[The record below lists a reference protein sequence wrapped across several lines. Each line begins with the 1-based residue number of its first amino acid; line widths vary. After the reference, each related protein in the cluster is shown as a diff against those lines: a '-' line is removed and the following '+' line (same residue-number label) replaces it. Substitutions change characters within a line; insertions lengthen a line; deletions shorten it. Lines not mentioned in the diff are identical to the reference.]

1 MQLTKGQKEAIARKA
16 EAIVAEKRAA
26 IQEKYKKE
34 WKPSMEVNTL
44 LRVVRKVN
52 DARLAYIKAVN
63 DAGFEFKYS
72 AVIVPLSEWI
82 DAPNHNFSISHDS
95 LDMDIIDK
103 LRNKVMELQLNQRYS
118 AEEGKKFP
126 DQFSIMDDI
135 ELLNLN
141 KSFDLEKFLDK
152 YRNLC

>member
-1 MQLTKGQKEAIARKA
+1 MQLTKGQKEAIARKV

-34 WKPSMEVNTL
+34 WKPSAEVNAL
-44 LRVVRKVN
+44 LKAVKKVN

-63 DAGFEFKYS
+63 DAGFDFKYS

-82 DAPNHNFSISHDS
+82 DAPNHNFNISHDS

-103 LRNKVMELQLNQRYS
+103 LHNKVMELQLNQRYS
-118 AEEGKKFP
+118 AEEGKMFP
-126 DQFSIMDDI
+126 DKSAIMDDI
-135 ELLNLN
+135 ELLDLS

-152 YRNLC
+152 YKNL

>member
-1 MQLTKGQKEAIARKA
+1 MQLTKGQKEAIARKV

-34 WKPSMEVNTL
+34 WKPSVEVNAL
-44 LRVVRKVN
+44 LKAVKKVN

-63 DAGFEFKYS
+63 DVGFEFNYS
-72 AVIVPLSEWI
+72 SVAVPLSEWI
-82 DAPNHNFSISHDS
+82 DVPNKKFTIGHDS
-95 LDMDIIDK
+95 PHADIIK
-103 LRNKVMELQLNQRYS
+103 ELRDKVMELQLNQRYS

-126 DQFSIMDDI
+126 DQFAIMDDI
-135 ELLNLN
+135 ELLDLN

-152 YRNLC
+152 YKNL